1 MKMILVEPANLVHI
15 TAGRILASRRRA
27 STFAMDALRTQW

>member
-15 TAGRILASRRRA
+15 TAGRIFAGWRRA
-27 STFAMDALRTQW
+27 PTFAMDAVRPQW